1 MNFAPVHEPNG
12 TGREIGAKSDGET
25 GMEHIR
31 NGAKVAV
38 AAGFAGFELEMT
50 DFSTETDEVF
60 GGEMDVADVRWT
72 SFSAARQETDWHKL
86 KSTLGKG
93 A

>member
-1 MNFAPVHEPNG
+1 
-12 TGREIGAKSDGET
+12 
-25 GMEHIR
+25 
-31 NGAKVAV
+31 
-38 AAGFAGFELEMT
+38 MT

-72 SFSAARQETDWHKL
+72 SFSAARQETDWHEL

-93 A
+93 AGGAIAGSPARTDRGRASSLRCVIVWFGFQRSVGGWAGSGLGSFV

>member
-1 MNFAPVHEPNG
+1 MA
-12 TGREIGAKSDGET
+12 
-25 GMEHIR
+25 
-31 NGAKVAV
+31 
-38 AAGFAGFELEMT
+38 

-72 SFSAARQETDWHKL
+72 SFSAARQETDWHEL

-93 A
+93 ASSMRCVIVWFGFQRSVGGWAGSGLASFV